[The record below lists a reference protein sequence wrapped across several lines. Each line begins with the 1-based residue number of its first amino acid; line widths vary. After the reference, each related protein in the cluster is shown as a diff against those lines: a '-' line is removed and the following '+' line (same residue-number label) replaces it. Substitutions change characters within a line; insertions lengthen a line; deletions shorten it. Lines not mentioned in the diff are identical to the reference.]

1 MTLTQLY
8 LFTVI
13 LPNFHSFSSS
23 PIWMIPLLLLI
34 GSVIAYCI
42 SVAMELDGEEK
53 MAKALRPMGSRG
65 IFWSVNAILFLSLGS
80 VLSPDEKQIYTIA
93 GGYVA
98 TNTKD
103 VAKLPDNIVKA
114 ANSWL
119 EKAAA
124 LADDKPKEKK

>member
-13 LPNFHSFSSS
+13 LPNAYEIFNFLGATLFIGGAICLIVSAIIGGPGEEPEAAKLIFKYS
-23 PIWMIPLLLLI
+23 IKFFITAAVLGIIAIPLPSQNQL
-34 GSVIAYCI
+34 Y
-42 SVAMELDGEEK
+42 
-53 MAKALRPMGSRG
+53 AL
-65 IFWSVNAILFLSLGS
+65 
-80 VLSPDEKQIYTIA
+80 A

-98 TNTKD
+98 TNAKD

-114 ANSWL
+114 ANAWL

-124 LADDKPKEKK
+124 LADEKPKTKSNQ